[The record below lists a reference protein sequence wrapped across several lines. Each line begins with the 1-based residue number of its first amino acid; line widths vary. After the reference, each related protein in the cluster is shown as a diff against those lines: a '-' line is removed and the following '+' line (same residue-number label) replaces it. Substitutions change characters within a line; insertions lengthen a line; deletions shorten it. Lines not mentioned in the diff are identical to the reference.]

1 MQEKRLKDYIE
12 AMSKDDYDEWFAYIE
27 NEEKELRNFLKKID
41 EIAEEIL
48 PQVADALNDT
58 WNLPYEHKSIVDFI
72 VDLYKCELTYFYDGG
87 VEEYINDIK
96 RIIQDTTTLCD
107 DYAELAEI
115 VGFDFF

>member
-12 AMSKDDYDEWFAYIE
+12 AMSKDDYDEWFADIE
-27 NEEKELRNFLKKID
+27 NEEKELRIFLKKID

-72 VDLYKCELTYFYDGG
+72 VDLYKCELTYFYDGD

-96 RIIQDTTTLCD
+96 RIIQDTTILCD

-115 VGFDFF
+115 VV